1 MTTLTLKLGGAL
13 LDDQPTLASLATQL
27 ALLQEAG
34 VRPCLVHGGGPQIS
48 QALAAAGIP
57 DQRHAGLRI
66 TPPEAA
72 TIVQQEMD
80 ALGKELAAA
89 LTRAGLAVFHVA
101 GSQDR
106 LTATPKVAEVD
117 LGRVGT
123 ATGFDALGLPGPVG
137 GPIPIV
143 TPVGTD
149 GQGPLNVNADEG
161 AATIAAALGS
171 DHLVL
176 ATDVPGVQGP
186 DGTTIHHLGP
196 AQARH
201 LVETGTARGGMI
213 PKLEAG
219 LGALADGVRHVH
231 VTSLDGG
238 TLTALISGRGDQG
251 THLHATKGVL
261 A

>member
-1 MTTLTLKLGGAL
+1 MTTLTLKLGGAI
-13 LDDQPTLASLATQL
+13 LDDPATLAGLASQL
-27 ALLQEAG
+27 VLLQEAG

-48 QALAAAGIP
+48 QALASAGIP

-72 TIVQQEMD
+72 GIVQREMD
-80 ALGKELAAA
+80 ALGKELAAC
-89 LTRAGLAVFHVA
+89 LTWAGLEVFHVA
-101 GSQDR
+101 STQGR
-106 LTATPKVAEVD
+106 LVARPKTAEVD

-123 ATGFDALGLPGPVG
+123 PTGFDALGLPGPVG
-137 GPIPIV
+137 GPVPIV

-186 DGTTIHHLGP
+186 DGATIHRLSP
-196 AQARH
+196 VQARQ
-201 LVETGTARGGMI
+201 LIDAGTAHGGMI
-213 PKLEAG
+213 PKLQAG
-219 LGALADGVRHVH
+219 LTALAGGVRHVH
-231 VTSLDGG
+231 VTRLADGV
-238 TLTALISGRGDQG
+238 LTRLLAGEDARG
-251 THLHATKGVL
+251 THLHAAAEVT

>member
-1 MTTLTLKLGGAL
+1 MTIVTLKLGGAL
-13 LDDQPTLASLATQL
+13 LTDDTTLAGLASQL
-27 ALLQEAG
+27 TLLQEAG
-34 VRPCLVHGGGPQIS
+34 VRPVLVHGGGPQLS

-57 DQRHAGLRI
+57 DQRHDGLRI

-72 TIVQQEMD
+72 RIVQQEMD
-80 ALGKELAAA
+80 ALGKELAAH
-89 LTRAGLAVFHVA
+89 LTRAGLEVFHVA

-106 LTATPKVAEVD
+106 LTATPKTAAVD

-123 ATGFDALGLPGPVG
+123 ATGFDALGLPGPVD

-149 GQGPLNVNADEG
+149 GEGPLNVNADEG
-161 AATIAAALGS
+161 AAAIAAALGS

-176 ATDVPGVQGP
+176 ATSVPGVQGP
-186 DGTTIHHLGP
+186 DGATIHHLDP
-196 AQARH
+196 SQARE
-201 LVETGTARGGMI
+201 LIESGTAHGGMI
-213 PKLEAG
+213 PKLQAG
-219 LGALADGVRHVH
+219 LAALGGGVRHVH
-231 VTSLDGG
+231 VTNLEDGSL
-238 TLTALISGRGDQG
+238 TELLSGASDQG

>member
-1 MTTLTLKLGGAL
+1 MTIMTLKLGGAL
-13 LDDQPTLASLATQL
+13 LDDRSHLAGLASQL

-34 VRPCLVHGGGPQIS
+34 VRPVLVHGGGPQIS

-57 DQRHAGLRI
+57 DRRHAGLRI

-72 TIVQQEMD
+72 RTVQQEMD

-89 LTRAGLAVFHVA
+89 LTRAGLEVFHVA
-101 GSQDR
+101 SSKGR
-106 LTATPKVAEVD
+106 LAAARKTAEVD

-123 ATGFDALGLPGPVG
+123 ATAFDALGLPGPVG

-149 GQGPLNVNADEG
+149 GEGPLNVNADEG
-161 AATIAAALGS
+161 AAAIAAALAS

-186 DGTTIHHLGP
+186 DGATIHHLDP

-201 LVETGTARGGMI
+201 LIETGTAHGGMI

-219 LGALADGVRHVH
+219 LAALDGGVRHVH
-231 VTSLDGG
+231 VTSLGDAALTGLLSG
-238 TLTALISGRGDQG
+238 TSDQG